1 MEKAQ
6 VDVNVESN
14 FAPDN
19 FVNGRYRIIKELGR
33 GGMGIVFLVEDTA
46 RDNDIIV
53 LKVFQSGNTNK
64 ELIESLRTEFSILSA
79 MRHPNLVGVFDFGK
93 ISGKSEYFYT
103 MEYVKGMEFLHA
115 VRNIPAPDLK
125 KLFIQLVQA
134 LDYIHAS
141 GIYHGDIKSE
151 NIIIF
156 KDLDDNYNLKLMDFG
171 LAVKEQEK
179 ITRSSGGTLEYLAPE
194 LFQNAPLNITTDL
207 YAVGVLMFWA
217 YTGRAPFAGSPE
229 DIKNGHLK
237 KTTPKISAIINTIPP
252 EIDAAIFRML
262 AKDPVERFSCSEE
275 LLAALGVEQ
284 YDTSRNSTLIAPLI
298 WDSFLKLR
306 ANTINDLFQHISAI
320 TNKKVSAKPAN
331 FIIFKGNEGSGHN
344 RIIDELKY
352 RLQIQEIKVLEGW
365 CRNDK
370 STVYEPLID
379 IFKGFPDLENFIHN
393 SYIKLLSSR
402 PGRQDFQLQR
412 LKFMDEVCG
421 KIRQFTR
428 STPLVLLIRDIEL
441 ANEGMIDLIHYMGRL
456 LVKENI
462 AILTSI
468 TTDKQS
474 ADITLLLQK
483 GRDSLNSVHEF
494 RVMALNEPEIEQLMN
509 TAFINHLFPQN
520 FVQELYNNTGGNP
533 EIIAATLAALHKTG
547 LFTRSDK
554 TWMLSDKYD
563 LAGLDLKDINKL
575 YLETFSS
582 LPDLQKNI
590 MKIASVHDFAIN
602 KAVFIKLLDISEEKF
617 DYEIGFLL
625 DKRIFLTNQ
634 SENSV
639 YYYFLSNVFKDA
651 VYELIPENERQ
662 QIHLQIIHIYQ
673 NPKDRFQLSIEQK
686 AYHYLKAGLID
697 KGLPLASLAYHKLKN
712 SYSNRRALFISR
724 LSLIKCGESKKR
736 YYRVFKRHIADIE
749 DTLGDTRESL
759 KNYTDLLEFYRNGIA
774 RSALLRRISSL
785 HQKLG
790 NLESAAQNLNLALS
804 LVPDFAVIEKALI
817 LRELSWLSLIQ
828 GQHQQSLE
836 LGKKALDILPANTP
850 TRTLALTLNNLG
862 GASFYAGNID
872 QAVIYFAKSAQVK
885 NDLGDRRSMAA
896 TLNNLGIVHNVSG
909 DYKKAR
915 EYWMQSLEIMEQI
928 GDMAGLAETYNNLG
942 ILLMESGQYE
952 RALNYYKKCKDLKN
966 RVGDI
971 RGLVAAHCNTGE
983 LLFLREDYSQ
993 ALDSLDEGIKF
1004 AERINSYSDK
1014 AEMLYQ
1020 KARVFIALHHLDYA
1034 LAAIDGCLKLS
1045 ESDKDQTKLGKYY
1058 LVKAGIIW
1066 LTEKNFAN
1074 SYLQK
1079 AEEIFAIDNNQN
1091 LGVLLNLAYLGYYVE
1106 IKDIAKA
1113 LARFQQINKIVESS
1127 NYRWYQ
1133 VQLLLLFAKTM
1144 MLDNRPV
1151 HLIEKLLDRIE
1162 EMAKSMGLLLQMKN
1176 IYLLRGLLKQK
1187 SGDYVTCYKHLRKA
1201 YQCLKLCMAHIVQEE
1216 YKKTILMQP
1225 ENIELLQN
1233 IKQIKEHIKHGQ

>member
-6 VDVNVESN
+6 VDVNVDHS

-19 FVNGRYRIIKELGR
+19 FVNGRYKIIKELGR

-53 LKVFQSGNTNK
+53 LKVFQSGNANE
-64 ELIESLRTEFSILSA
+64 ELIESLRTEFAILSA

-93 ISGKSEYFYT
+93 ISGKREYFFT
-103 MEYVKGMEFLHA
+103 MEYIKGMEFLQA
-115 VRNIPAPDLK
+115 VKILPESDLK
-125 KLFIQLVQA
+125 TLFIQLVQA

-151 NIIIF
+151 NIIIY
-156 KDLDDNYNLKLMDFG
+156 KDIDNNYNLKLMDFG
-171 LAVKEQEK
+171 LAVKEKEK

-217 YTGRAPFAGSPE
+217 YTGQAPFGGSPE

-237 KTTPKISAIINTIPP
+237 KQPSRISTLKSDIAP
-252 EIDAAIFRML
+252 EIDAAVFRML
-262 AKDPVERFSCSEE
+262 AKDPVERFSSSEE

-284 YDTSRNSTLIAPLI
+284 YDTSRNSDLIAPLI

-306 ANTINDLFQHISAI
+306 AREINDLYQHIIAI
-320 TNKKVSAKPAN
+320 VDKNNTTKPDN
-331 FIIFKGNEGSGHN
+331 FIIIKGNEGSGHN

-370 STVYEPLID
+370 STLYEPLID
-379 IFKGFPDLENFIHN
+379 IFKGYQEIENFIHN
-393 SYIKLLSSR
+393 SYTKLMSNRS
-402 PGRQDFQLQR
+402 GKDDMQLVR
-412 LKFMDEVCG
+412 LKFMDEICG
-421 KIRQFTR
+421 KIRLFTR
-428 STPLVLLIRDIEL
+428 STPIVLLIRDIEL

-462 AILTSI
+462 ALVVSI

-474 ADITLLLQK
+474 QDISLQLQK

-494 RVMALNEPEIEQLMN
+494 RVTRVDETEIERLMN

-520 FVQELYNNTGGNP
+520 FFRELFNNTGGNP
-533 EIIAATLAALHKTG
+533 EIIAAVLTALHKSG

-590 MKIASVHDFAIN
+590 TKIASVHDFAIN
-602 KAVFIKLLDISEEKF
+602 KTVFIKLLDISEEKF

-625 DKRIFLTNQ
+625 DKRIFLTSQTDSTVN
-634 SENSV
+634 
-639 YYYFLSNVFKDA
+639 YYFLSNVFKDA

-662 QIHLQIIHIYQ
+662 SLHLQIIQIYQ
-673 NPKDRFQLSIEQK
+673 AVGDRLQLSIEQK
-686 AYHYLKAGLID
+686 AYHLLKAGVLD
-697 KGLPLASLAYHKLKN
+697 KGLPMASRAYHKLKN

-724 LSLIKCGESKKR
+724 LSLLKCGETKKR
-736 YYRVFKRHIADIE
+736 YCRVFRRHVADIE
-749 DTLGDTRESL
+749 DTLGDSAEAL
-759 KNYTDLLEFYRNGIA
+759 KNYSDLLELYKNGIA
-774 RSALLRRISSL
+774 KSALLRRISSL

-790 NLESAAQNLNLALS
+790 NLESAAENLNLALS
-804 LVPDFAVIEKALI
+804 LVPDHAVIERALI

-828 GQHQQSLE
+828 GQYQQSME
-836 LGKKALDILPANTP
+836 LGKNALDILPANSP

-862 GASFYAGNID
+862 GASFYAGNIE

-909 DYKKAR
+909 DHKKAR
-915 EYWMQSLEIMEQI
+915 EYWVKSLEIMEQI

-966 RVGDI
+966 RIGDI

-993 ALDSLDEGIKF
+993 ALDALDEGIKF

-1020 KARVFIALHHLDYA
+1020 KARVYIALNHLEYA
-1034 LAAIDGCLKLS
+1034 MLAIDGCLKLS
-1045 ESDKDQTKLGKYY
+1045 ETDKDQAKLGEYY
-1058 LVKAGIIW
+1058 VLKAWLTW
-1066 LTEKNFAN
+1066 LTENQFEN
-1074 SYLQK
+1074 SYLHK
-1079 AEEIFAIDNNQN
+1079 AEEIFVKDNNQN
-1091 LGVLLNLAYLGYYVE
+1091 LGVLLNLAYLRYYTE
-1106 IKDIAKA
+1106 IKSVAQA
-1113 LARFQQINKIVESS
+1113 LDRFHKINKIIESS
-1127 NYRWYQ
+1127 NYRWHQ
-1133 VQLLLLFAKTM
+1133 VQLLILFAKTL
-1144 MLDNRPV
+1144 MLDNRPA
-1151 HLIEKLLDRIE
+1151 HLIEKILDRSE
-1162 EMAKSMGLLLQMKN
+1162 DMAKSMGLLLQIKS
-1176 IYLLRGLLKQK
+1176 IYLLRGLLSGK
-1187 SGDYVTCYKHLRKA
+1187 SGDYVTGYKHLRKA
-1201 YQCLKLCMAHIVQEE
+1201 YQCLKLCMAHIVQDDF
-1216 YKKTILMQP
+1216 KKSILTQP

-1233 IKQIKEHIKHGQ
+1233 IKQIKESIKTGR